1 MKDMVERSQLLLNW
15 IEDNKSIVELLV
27 YDAPV
32 KTVIEAVEVSKIEK
46 KHFIKTIIM
55 KNKNDAEIVALIVPA
70 GTKVDKKAI
79 REGTGPKR
87 WTFASHEAILD
98 NLGFPAGGVPP
109 VCLPNEITVYVDPRV
124 LKNEFVV
131 GGGGSTT
138 TLLRLPPHLITQ
150 EGAIEKIISYG

>member
-1 MKDMVERSQLLLNW
+1 MADRSQLLLDW
-15 IEDNKSIVELLV
+15 IEDNKGSVELLV
-27 YDAPV
+27 YDNPV

-46 KHFIKTIIM
+46 KYFIKTIIM
-55 KNKNDAEIVALIVPA
+55 KNKNDAELVALIVPA

-87 WTFASHEAILD
+87 WTFASHEDIQD
-98 NLGFPAGGVPP
+98 HLGFPAGGVPP
-109 VCLPNEITVYVDPRV
+109 VCLPKELTVYVDPRV

-150 EGAIEKIISYG
+150 DGATEKIISYG

>member
-1 MKDMVERSQLLLNW
+1 MADRSQLLLNW
-15 IEDNKSIVELLV
+15 IENNKTIVELLI
-27 YDAPV
+27 YDEPV
-32 KTVIEAVEVSKIEK
+32 KTVIEAVEISKIEK
-46 KHFIKTIIM
+46 KYFIKTIIM

-70 GTKVDKKAI
+70 GTKVDRKAI

-87 WTFASHEAILD
+87 WTFESHEDIL
-98 NLGFPAGGVPP
+98 NFLGFPAGGVPP
-109 VCLPNEITVYVDPRV
+109 VCLPEEITVYVDPRV

-150 EGAIEKIISYG
+150 DGAIEKIISYG